1 MDKRAAVN
9 KADAAG
15 QVADSKEVR
24 MALIQRMHAGELTLE
39 QVQAELARIKRD
51 AKKNGLLD
59 AYSRRSHERFDA
71 WGFEA
76 PKEAA

>member
-1 MDKRAAVN
+1 MTPVRRTRFEAAMDKRDAVN

-24 MALIQRMHAGELTLE
+24 TALIQRMHAGELTLE

-51 AKKNGLLD
+51 AKKNGLLTRSQ
-59 AYSRRSHERFDA
+59 AFSR
-71 WGFEA
+71 G
-76 PKEAA
+76 